1 MALITSRT
9 GLICLIGDPV
19 AHSVSPLIHNKALS
33 FAGLNFIYLAFRV
46 PKRSLE
52 HAVLGLKAVGARGF
66 NVTIPHKTAV
76 TKYLDELDEFAAK
89 IHSVNTVVND
99 DGTLIGH
106 NTDGIGVINALK
118 RANFSIKGKSVAIIG
133 AGGSGRAASLAIARE
148 GPREL
153 YIINRTFKKALKLA
167 KILEENFHFP
177 ITPLHLERAS
187 MSSTLKA
194 VDLLINC
201 TSLGMYPN
209 TSIPVHPNLLRRDML
224 VMDLVYTPLM
234 TPLLKAARDKGARIV
249 NGIEVLVEQAAK
261 SFEIWT
267 GVKAPISLMRRV
279 AYNSIGGASIE

>member
-1 MALITSRT
+1 MITSRT

>member
-1 MALITSRT
+1 MITSRT

-187 MSSTLKA
+187 MSSTLKG

>member
-1 MALITSRT
+1 
-9 GLICLIGDPV
+9 
-19 AHSVSPLIHNKALS
+19 LIHNKALS